1 MVHCFRN
8 QNGTL
13 FHCSSSSRGDEIHS
27 THYSPMNDA
36 VDDDDPRPLNNSK
49 AESFSIIS
57 ALELLLLGSIQKV
70 SDPAQYTE
78 YFHNHTTLR
87 LSGDKHVLEI
97 VAPHHPNCSASE
109 TDDKTH
115 TKNYFISITR
125 LFTTY
130 THTRR
135 QGDICTCPFVAFHSL
150 YSTASQPWKRSSRTR
165 QTDTIEEKDALTRKA
180 TKLFRFVSFNLCLL
194 GAFFLSSLL

>member
-1 MVHCFRN
+1 
-8 QNGTL
+8 
-13 FHCSSSSRGDEIHS
+13 
-27 THYSPMNDA
+27 MNDA

-57 ALELLLLGSIQKV
+57 ALELLPLLLLGSIQKV

-87 LSGDKHVLEI
+87 LSGDEHVLEI

-115 TKNYFISITR
+115 
-125 LFTTY
+125 

-194 GAFFLSSLL
+194 GAFFLSSPL